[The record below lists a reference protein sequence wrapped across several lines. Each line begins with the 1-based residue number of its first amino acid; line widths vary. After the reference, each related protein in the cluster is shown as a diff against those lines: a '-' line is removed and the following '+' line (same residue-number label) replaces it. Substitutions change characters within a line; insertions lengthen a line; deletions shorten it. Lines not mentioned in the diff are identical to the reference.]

1 MANTHLNEV
10 KVVQSVKVDIDLID
24 NNDGQIPGVKRN
36 PREMTE
42 MEFKKLKKSLLRNPD
57 YTAISEL
64 KLFKL
69 GERYVTIG
77 GNMRL
82 RAMKELG
89 WREVVGKIFPENTPI
104 DKLNEY
110 ILLDNANFGKWDFD
124 ALANEWEEE
133 LLSNM
138 NIDVP
143 KTSEVLGEEC
153 EHSKKISVPTY
164 EPSGRKPELKELCDT
179 AKRDELVAQID
190 AANIPS
196 EIKSFLKLAA
206 ERHNVFNYEKIAD
219 FYAQADASV
228 QELMER
234 SALVIIDFNKAIE
247 NGFLRLSEELA
258 KQYEDE

>member
-1 MANTHLNEV
+1 MVNTHTNGVDVL
-10 KVVQSVKVDIDLID
+10 QSVKISINLVD

-42 MEFKKLKKSLLRNPD
+42 MEFKKLKKSLLKNPD

-64 KLFKL
+64 KLYKL

-82 RAMKELG
+82 RAMRELG
-89 WREVVGKIFPENTPI
+89 WGEVVGKIIPDGTSAE
-104 DKLNEY
+104 KLNEY

-124 ALANEWEEE
+124 ALANEWEEA
-133 LLSNM
+133 LLADM

-143 KTSEVLGEEC
+143 KVSEVLGDEC
-153 EHSKKISVPTY
+153 EYTKKISVPTY

-179 AKRDELVAQID
+179 AKRDELVAQIEG
-190 AANIPS
+190 ASIPS
-196 EIKSFLKLAA
+196 EIKRFLKLAA
-206 ERHNVFNYEKIAD
+206 ERHNVFNYERIAD
-219 FYAQADASV
+219 FYAQADAET
-228 QELMER
+228 QGLMER

-247 NGFLRLSEELA
+247 NGFVRLTEELA